1 MQPLESKAFFDL
13 AIGMAGE
20 TQHDWAVEE
29 FGAARLGDA
38 RWRARLIA
46 MGAEVARRPGGK
58 VSKVFNSA
66 ATRQGAYGLLERAEI
81 GAAEI
86 VAAMVAAAGR
96 RCASLPFV
104 YVPVDGSSVT
114 ITDKARTK
122 GFGNVGDHV
131 HGARGLKV
139 ISALLVSPLGVP
151 LGLGAQIWWARQRE
165 AAKKSRERRR
175 TEEKETQHWLEA
187 MQQAREVI
195 DAEAPQTRLWFQLDR
210 EGDAW
215 PIITDAGKGGHWF
228 TIRGTHNRR
237 VRLPDGSQT
246 YLRTVLGLQPVACTY
261 TLSVSAGPNRSARLA
276 RMVVRGCEATLDFRD
291 KRTKKHFPKTVNVVL
306 AREDGTTPAGE
317 RPVEWL
323 LLSNRPITTVE
334 ALTQVVL
341 GYAQRWRIEEF
352 HRTWK
357 SGACDVEDMQLRSMA
372 AAQKWATILAA
383 VAVRI
388 ERLKLLSRKEP
399 ERPASDE
406 FTPGELKAIAALRF
420 GEQARTKLP
429 EVQGSTIKEAV
440 HWVAEIGGY
449 TGKSSG
455 GPPGS
460 ITISRG
466 LQEVLTVARALAAM
480 DAKCD

>member
-1 MQPLESKAFFDL
+1 M
-13 AIGMAGE
+13 
-20 TQHDWAVEE
+20 
-29 FGAARLGDA
+29 
-38 RWRARLIA
+38 
-46 MGAEVARRPGGK
+46 
-58 VSKVFNSA
+58 
-66 ATRQGAYGLLERAEI
+66 LERAEI
-81 GAAEI
+81 DAGEI
-86 VAAMVAAAGR
+86 AAAMVAAAGR

-151 LGLGAQIWWARQRE
+151 LGLGSQVWWARAHE
-165 AAKKSRERRR
+165 AAKKNRDQRR

-187 MQQAREVI
+187 MRQTREVMS
-195 DAEAPQTRLWFQLDR
+195 AEAPRTRLWFQLDR

-215 PIITDAGKGGHWF
+215 PIITEGGAEEHWF
-228 TIRGTHNRR
+228 TIRGNHNRR
-237 VRLPDGSQT
+237 VTLPDGSKT
-246 YLRTVLGLQPVACTY
+246 YLRPLLGLQPVVCTY
-261 TLSVSAGPNRSARLA
+261 HLSVSAGPSRGARLA
-276 RMVVRGCEATLDFRD
+276 RMVVRACQVTLDFRD
-291 KRTKKHFPKTVNVVL
+291 KRTKKRFPKTVNVVL
-306 AREDGTTPAGE
+306 AREDGTTPVGE
-317 RPVEWL
+317 KPIEWL
-323 LLSNRPITTVE
+323 LLTNRPITTGDE
-334 ALTQVVL
+334 LTQVVL

-388 ERLKLLSRKEP
+388 ERLKLLARKEP
-399 ERPASDE
+399 ERAASDE
-406 FTPGELKAIAALRF
+406 FTPRELKAIAALRF
-420 GEQARTKLP
+420 GEQARAKLP
-429 EVQGSTIKEAV
+429 EVKASTIREAV

-460 ITISRG
+460 ITITRG
-466 LQEVLTVARALAAM
+466 LHEVLTVARALAAM
-480 DAKCD
+480 EAKCD